1 MSYREV
7 TLMDVVELLRW
18 WQAGDSQRAIARQT
32 GLARETVK
40 QYLLAARAAGLRV
53 NGPPPDEA
61 QLAKLAQR
69 THPVP
74 TRVERVVP
82 RAAQLAPYREQ
93 IAAWLREDRLQLTR
107 VQELLGQRGMP
118 GGRVAYTTLR
128 RFVQAAGLGKAPR
141 TTVRMADTAPGD
153 VAEMDFGRM
162 GALVD
167 PHTGQRVIVW
177 ALVVVLAYSRHGFV
191 WPLVR
196 QTLDAVVEGL
206 EASWRFLGG
215 IPQRLVLDNFPAAV
229 AGPDPLAPRPTRE
242 FLEYS
247 QARGFLVDAAR
258 IRHPQDKPHVERGI
272 SYVRERFWKGGTFH
286 DLADVRGQAAHW
298 CRDIAGQRVH
308 GTTRKLPLVVFE
320 GEERAHLRPFAPD
333 TAPYDVPVWRMVTVQ
348 ADRHAT
354 FGQALYSLP
363 ATTCPP
369 RTTLEARGDRSLV
382 RFYKGGEVVK
392 VHPRQSKG
400 GRVTDPD
407 DYPPERATY
416 ALRSPD
422 RLIHQALRVGPHAG
436 EFARQLLCGPFP
448 WAKLRQG
455 QKLLRLG
462 EHYTAPRL
470 EAACAR
476 ALAFDLLDVRRVERI
491 LVLALEREQLPVPP
505 LEERLRF
512 LPSVTDGVA
521 GDATGE
527 AADEAAAGGRVSEH
541 GQRDDLGGRGS
552 RGGVPSSRFARPG
565 SAFVRHPDTPT
576 TTSTPAPPSATPVPA
591 LQAPPP
597 VPPLLTSLGESGA
610 PGEESQR

>member
-7 TLMDVVELLRW
+7 TWMDVLELLRR

-40 QYLLAARAAGLRV
+40 QYLVAARAAGLRV

-61 QLAKLAQR
+61 HLATLARR
-69 THPVP
+69 THPAPKAGTRGGRSGRVAP
-74 TRVERVVP
+74 RVE
-82 RAAQLAPYREQ
+82 QLAPYREQ
-93 IAAWLREDRLQLTR
+93 IARWLREDRLQLTR
-107 VQELLGQRGMP
+107 VQELLGQREV
-118 GGRVAYTTLR
+118 RVTYTTLR
-128 RFVQAAGLGKAPR
+128 RFVQDAGLGKVPR

-153 VAEMDFGRM
+153 VAEMDFGRF

-167 PHTGQRVIVW
+167 PHTGQRIIVW

-191 WPLVR
+191 WPLVQ
-196 QTLDAVVEGL
+196 QTLEAVIEGL
-206 EASWRFLGG
+206 EATWRFFGG

-272 SYVRERFWKGGTFH
+272 RYVRERFWKGGTFR
-286 DLADVRGQAAHW
+286 DLADVRDQAVHW
-298 CRDIAGQRVH
+298 SRDVAGQRVH

-320 GEERAHLRPFAPD
+320 DEERAHLRPFAPD
-333 TAPYDVPVWRMVTVQ
+333 TAPYDVPVWKTVTVQ
-348 ADRHAT
+348 ADHHVT

-363 ATTCPP
+363 AATCPP
-369 RTTLEARGDRSLV
+369 RMTLEARGDRSLV
-382 RFYKGGEVVK
+382 RFYKEGGVVK
-392 VHPRQSKG
+392 VHPRQPKG
-400 GRVTDPD
+400 GRATDPD

-416 ALRSPD
+416 ALRAPD
-422 RLIHQALRVGPHAG
+422 RLIREALRVGPHVG

-476 ALAFDLLDVRRVERI
+476 ALAFDLLDVRRGERI

-505 LEERLRF
+505 LDERLRF
-512 LPSVTDGVA
+512 LPS
-521 GDATGE
+521 
-527 AADEAAAGGRVSEH
+527 AAGGGSGGGGGGAGGGSDAESGRS
-541 GQRDDLGGRGS
+541 DDSGVDGGA
-552 RGGVPSSRFARPG
+552 PSSRFARPG
-565 SAFVRHPDTPT
+565 SAFARLPDTP
-576 TTSTPAPPSATPVPA
+576 SPPHASQSPTPLPPLPT
-591 LQAPPP
+591 PPP
-597 VPPLLTSLGESGA
+597 VQPLLTRLGDC
-610 PGEESQR
+610 GEEIQR